1 MFKNKFYFKNFPIII
16 ITLILITKSSHT
28 QKITQDLLGGWN
40 EKGLTEE
47 NPDYI
52 KTKKAAEAYF
62 INEGYSLEEN
72 DIIPFAFFKQ
82 VVNGVNYRLLYA
94 GKKKSRIVPTIYDIN
109 FHKNNDEI
117 KMIHAENPGVN
128 ERALTTKEKKEI
140 EVAIIKYYFEKFYT
154 IKEWEIQYE
163 YHKLNGLNDFGIYDM
178 VVELKN
184 KDETVSKRI
193 LVVHRNDK
201 TFKVEMELHE
211 E

>member
-1 MFKNKFYFKNFPIII
+1 
-16 ITLILITKSSHT
+16 
-28 QKITQDLLGGWN
+28 
-40 EKGLTEE
+40 
-47 NPDYI
+47 
-52 KTKKAAEAYF
+52 
-62 INEGYSLEEN
+62 
-72 DIIPFAFFKQ
+72 
-82 VVNGVNYRLLYA
+82 
-94 GKKKSRIVPTIYDIN
+94 
-109 FHKNNDEI
+109 
-117 KMIHAENPGVN
+117 MIHSENPGVN